1 MIPSLSEITATGRKA
16 AKGAGYSW
24 GLADEAGRA
33 TAWLWEHGIDGIT
46 ALADVLDA
54 RSPQTCPIYIGTR
67 LCDAPPEKPVVFQN
81 VHSPILLLS
90 FAAELSK
97 ITQTSYQL
105 TFANAVFST
114 NPTAMFCANPA
125 TDTQGTAQFSRGPV
139 SGEQLAPAP
148 RREAPA
154 QAWARL
160 GAWEHKT
167 YAPATEA
174 SRLAGA
180 GAGLSDN
187 D

>member
-1 MIPSLSEITATGRKA
+1 MIPSLSEVTATGRKA

-24 GLADEAGRA
+24 GLADEAGRT

-46 ALADVLDA
+46 ALADLLDA
-54 RSPQTCPIYIGTR
+54 GSPETCPIYIGTG
-67 LCDAPPEKPVVFQN
+67 LCDAPSSDPVTFEN

-97 ITQTSYQL
+97 ITKDSYQL
-105 TFANAVFST
+105 TFAEGVFST
-114 NPTAMFCANPA
+114 TPEAMFCACPA
-125 TDTQGTAQFSRGPV
+125 TNTQASITLRRDPV
-139 SGEQLAPAP
+139 SGEQLGPVP

-180 GAGLSDN
+180 GADLSDN

>member
-1 MIPSLSEITATGRKA
+1 MIPSLSEVTATGRKA

-33 TAWLWEHGIDGIT
+33 TAWLWQHGIDGIT

-54 RSPQTCPIYIGTR
+54 GSPETCPIYIGTG
-67 LCDAPPEKPVVFQN
+67 LCDAPPEKTVAFEG

-97 ITQTSYQL
+97 ITQRSYQL
-105 TFANAVFST
+105 TFAKAVFST
-114 NPTAMFCANPA
+114 SPDAMYCTNSATVTQATAR
-125 TDTQGTAQFSRGPV
+125 FSCDPV
-139 SGEQLAPAP
+139 SGEQLVPVP
-148 RREAPA
+148 RRQAPA

-167 YAPATEA
+167 YAPASEA